1 MWDFPQTHFR
11 TSSSIMAPFFAN
23 ESCDPFLPKSAEC
36 VIGSYI
42 QCAVNAGGASDYQ
55 NVSQLLAFKREK
67 LIDMSKFDFYRCRF
81 LRWMVRLVSVTVHF
95 LYMLTSWLEDGIP
108 GRENFL

>member
-1 MWDFPQTHFR
+1 
-11 TSSSIMAPFFAN
+11 MAPFLAN
-23 ESCDPFLPKSAEC
+23 ESCDPFLPKSVEC

-42 QCAVNAGGASDYQ
+42 QCAVNADGASDYQ
-55 NVSQLLAFKREK
+55 NVFQLLAFKREK
-67 LIDMSKFDFYRCRF
+67 IVDMSKTDFYRWRF